1 MRKVWTA
8 RVGSAGNW
16 RIVGEQDEMGPEK
29 RREPS
34 IATNKKWSMWKVR
47 APLSN
52 DFWGRAQTSR
62 AL

>member
-16 RIVGEQDEMGPEK
+16 RIVGEQDEMEPGK

-34 IATNKKWSMWKVR
+34 IATKEMVNVGSWRVVVNR
-47 APLSN
+47 FFPRTGI
-52 DFWGRAQTSR
+52 DR
-62 AL
+62 

>member
-16 RIVGEQDEMGPEK
+16 RIVGEQDEMGPGK

-34 IATNKKWSMWKVR
+34 IATKEMVNVR
-47 APLSN
+47 S
-52 DFWGRAQTSR
+52 
-62 AL
+62 